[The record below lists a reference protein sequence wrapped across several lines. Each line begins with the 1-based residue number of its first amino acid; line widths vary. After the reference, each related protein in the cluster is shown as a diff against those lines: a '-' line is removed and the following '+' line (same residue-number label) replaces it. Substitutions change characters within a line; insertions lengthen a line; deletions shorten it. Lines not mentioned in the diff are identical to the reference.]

1 VADETIR
8 VLFLCTGNSC
18 RSQMAEGW
26 ARTLG
31 LGRVEAFSAGTEPKG
46 LHPLA
51 VRVMAEAGVDISHQ
65 KSKHLDTLM
74 GQPFDYVITVCDRA
88 RDACPVWPGAR
99 ENIHWSFDDPALATA
114 SDEEKM
120 QVFRRVA
127 VEIKLRIT
135 LFLSAHK
142 IHTTQISPRPI
153 RPA

>member
-99 ENIHWSFDDPALATA
+99 ENIHWSFDDPALATG